1 MIKKRFKEYF
11 NYTKKERNGIIVL
24 LFILLILVIVN
35 AYLNNKSFGEVVL
48 IDDAFQKEVEQ
59 FENSLERKKSE
70 IAKQKNAYKKS
81 KKSDNEN
88 NLKPKS
94 LFDFDPN
101 IVSKNELKELG
112 LNNKQIK
119 TLLSYRKSG
128 GVFYTPK
135 DLLKIYG
142 IDEKQYSKLEPYIKI
157 SNQNDDQKDA
167 IPESIIENLSF
178 IELNS
183 STKDDLITLPG
194 IGDAF
199 ANRIIKYRNLL
210 GGYYKKDQLL
220 NVYGMDTVR
229 FNQFKNQVIIDTNKI
244 IKLNINTAKFEELIR
259 HPHLN
264 KYKTQ
269 AILKYRDISGAFSR
283 TEQII
288 ENNLLSEEDY
298 LKLKPYL
305 EIE

>member
-1 MIKKRFKEYF
+1 ME
-11 NYTKKERNGIIVL
+11 
-24 LFILLILVIVN
+24 
-35 AYLNNKSFGEVVL
+35 
-48 IDDAFQKEVEQ
+48 
-59 FENSLERKKSE
+59 
-70 IAKQKNAYKKS
+70 
-81 KKSDNEN
+81 
-88 NLKPKS
+88 
-94 LFDFDPN
+94 
-101 IVSKNELKELG
+101 
-112 LNNKQIK
+112 
-119 TLLSYRKSG
+119 
-128 GVFYTPK
+128 